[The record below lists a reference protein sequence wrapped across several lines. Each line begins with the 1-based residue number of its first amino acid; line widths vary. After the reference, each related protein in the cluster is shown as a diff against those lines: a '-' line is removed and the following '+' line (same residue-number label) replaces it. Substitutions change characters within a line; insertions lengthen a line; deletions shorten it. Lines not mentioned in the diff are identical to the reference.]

1 MIEAI
6 IIFYTTE
13 PKEKEKAIL
22 VGLVLPGMTR
32 NQSLESLDE
41 LVLLAETAGAQV
53 VDKIV
58 QEKRSISPSTLIGKG
73 KVHEVGQKVVQSNA
87 KVVIFDEDLTP
98 VQVKNLEQ
106 VFNRKVVDRSALIL
120 DIFAKRARTREAQT
134 QVELAQLQ
142 YYLPRLTRQWGHLS
156 RQEGGIGTRGPG
168 ETQLEVD
175 RRMVRKRIN
184 RLKSDLKKIEQQ
196 RKVRR
201 KRRWDYEKIA
211 LVGYTN
217 AGKSSLL
224 NGLSDAE
231 VFVEDQLFATLDT
244 TIRSF
249 QIPGFDKLLLIDTVG
264 FIRKLPHHLIAS
276 FRSTLEETVEAE
288 LLLHVVDVSHPCF
301 EEHMGS
307 VQSVL
312 QDLGIHEKPAILVF
326 NKIDLLSQKDQL
338 SFLKQRFPK
347 AVFTSA
353 IKGIGFTELRKAIVA
368 FLEAHEMIGEIRIPM
383 HQTKILAEIHEL
395 AHVLEKTYEDGVAVI
410 RFRTTPQHE
419 SRIRSLAEKAYNG
432 IKQHHEI

>member
-1 MIEAI
+1 MKEAI
-6 IIFYTTE
+6 VIFYTTE
-13 PKEKEKAIL
+13 PKEKERAIL

-32 NQSLESLDE
+32 AQSLESLDE
-41 LVLLAETAGAQV
+41 LVLLAETAGADV
-53 VDKIV
+53 IDRVI
-58 QEKRSISPSTLIGKG
+58 QEKRSVSPATLIGKG
-73 KVHEVGQKVVQSNA
+73 KVHEVGQKAVQSNA
-87 KVVIFDEDLTP
+87 KVIIFDEDLTP
-98 VQVKNLEQ
+98 VQVKNLENA
-106 VFNRKVVDRSALIL
+106 FNRKVVDRSGLIL

-142 YYLPRLTRQWGHLS
+142 YYLPRLTRHWGHLS

-175 RRMVRKRIN
+175 RRMVRKRID

-196 RKVRR
+196 RRVRR

-224 NGLSDAE
+224 NGLSDAQ
-231 VFVEDQLFATLDT
+231 VLVEDQLFATLDT

-249 QIPGFDKLLLIDTVG
+249 QIPGFQKLLLIDTVG

-276 FRSTLEETVEAE
+276 FRSTLEETVEAD

-301 EEHMGS
+301 EEHIGS
-307 VQSVL
+307 VNSVL
-312 QDLGIHEKPAILVF
+312 HDLGIHEKPVILVF
-326 NKIDLLSQKDQL
+326 NKIDLLTQKDHF
-338 SFLKQRFPK
+338 SILKQRFPK
-347 AVFTSA
+347 AVFSSA
-353 IKGIGFTELRKAIVA
+353 IKGIGFNALRKAIVE
-368 FLEAHEMIGEIRIPM
+368 FLQAHEIDGEIRIPI

-410 RFRTTPQHE
+410 RFRATPQHG
-419 SRIRSLAEKAYNG
+419 SRIRSLAVKAFHG
-432 IKQHHEI
+432 IEQHNET